1 MNARLR
7 VRPRSFSVSL
17 LKDADGTYAVIVR
30 EPGAV
35 LAKSVLVGLRPL
47 QALEEYR
54 KALRDLA
61 DE

>member
-1 MNARLR
+1 MNERCR
-7 VRPRSFSVSL
+7 VRPRSVMVSL
-17 LKDADGTYAVIVR
+17 LKDPDGTYAVLVR

-35 LAKSVLVGLRPL
+35 LPRLALVGLRPL

-54 KALRDLA
+54 KALRSIA